1 MAPGSCPGRVDA
13 QRGRLAVIDFA
24 AGSTLQLSGRAEV
37 EWITPG
43 APGDDGGTGRRV
55 RFTPHRGHDGE
66 VWRPVQSEPGRGTVV
81 RFDAAD
87 TVWRLGTRMISPA
100 EAVGGPR

>member
-1 MAPGSCPGRVDA
+1 VDHA
-13 QRGRLAVIDFA
+13 R
-24 AGSTLQLSGRAEV
+24 
-37 EWITPG
+37 

-100 EAVGGPR
+100 EAVAGRGDRDDELAQQVLQIVCIIR